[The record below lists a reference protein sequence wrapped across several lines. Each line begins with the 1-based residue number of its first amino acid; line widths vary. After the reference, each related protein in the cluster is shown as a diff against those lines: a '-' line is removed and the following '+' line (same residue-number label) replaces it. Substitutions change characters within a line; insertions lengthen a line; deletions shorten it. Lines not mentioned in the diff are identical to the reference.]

1 MQWKNWG
8 VNGSVALLLM
18 AATVG
23 CMPAQPVT
31 PDAVDATTEMNTE
44 ATPEPVTDATTEAT
58 VEAMPEVTT
67 ESTTATTPE
76 APVEPTVE
84 PPAEPVAEATLASG
98 SGTITDTA
106 SAPET
111 YEDPFAYCAAVGTID
126 APDARYTG
134 EPMPDV
140 IGEGLRDAFNA
151 PGTSLDV
158 FLRGSYWRCMDGEVY
173 ACNVGAN
180 LPCTSKADLSQ
191 EPSEGMVEFC
201 EANANSDY
209 IPAYV
214 TGRSTIYNWRCDE
227 TTPVV
232 ADQMTD
238 VDSQGFLN
246 FVWHELTPPQ

>member
-8 VNGSVALLLM
+8 VKGSVAVLLM

-23 CMPAQPVT
+23 CMPVQPVT
-31 PDAVDATTEMNTE
+31 PDAAAATADVSEEATLEPVAEANVV
-44 ATPEPVTDATTEAT
+44 ATPEPIV
-58 VEAMPEVTT
+58 
-67 ESTTATTPE
+67 
-76 APVEPTVE
+76 
-84 PPAEPVAEATLASG
+84 EPVAEATIASATESATESASG
-98 SGTITDTA
+98 PGTYD
-106 SAPET
+106 
-111 YEDPFAYCAAVGTID
+111 DPFAYCAAVGTID

-140 IGEGLRDAFNA
+140 IGEGLRDAFSA

-158 FLRGSYWRCMDGEVY
+158 FLRGSYWRCMDGKVY

-180 LPCTSKADLSQ
+180 LPCTSKANLSQ
-191 EPSEGMVEFC
+191 EPSEGMAEFC
-201 EANANSDY
+201 ETNANSDY

-214 TGRSTIYNWRCDE
+214 TGRSTVYNWRCDE

-246 FVWHELTPPQ
+246 FVWHEITPPQ